1 MKAGETKAG
10 AAAHVVVLGTGGTI
24 SGRARAAGD
33 NVGYTTGE
41 VQVSELIDG
50 LEVPGVALSAEQVAN
65 IDSKD
70 MDFGVWRTLAQRCAH
85 WLAQDEVTGVVVTH
99 GTDTLEETAFFLHEL
114 LPASKPVVLTC
125 AMRPASAL
133 VPDGPQNILDAV
145 ALAATPGVHG
155 VTVVCAGT
163 VHGASDV
170 QKVHPYRVDAFSSGD
185 MGPIGYIEEGR
196 LRQAR
201 NWPESPAGRAHR
213 AMKNIAA
220 ATPWPRVE
228 IVTSHAGA
236 GASLVDLLVRE
247 REAGAADA
255 VQGLVVAATGNG
267 SVHAALEQALLRAQ
281 AAGIRVV
288 RATRCAF
295 GRIVPGAAHAL
306 PDAGALSPVK
316 ARIVLMLSLM
326 QA

>member
-1 MKAGETKAG
+1 MTSGETNG
-10 AAAHVVVLGTGGTI
+10 RAAHVVVLGTGGTI
-24 SGRARAAGD
+24 AGRAAAAGD
-33 NVGYTTGE
+33 NVGYTAG
-41 VQVSELIDG
+41 QVGVSHLIDG
-50 LEVPGVALSAEQVAN
+50 LEVPGVVLSAEQVVN

-70 MDFGVWRTLAQRCAH
+70 MDASVWQLLAARCDH

-99 GTDTLEETAFFLHEL
+99 GTDTLEETAFFLHQVL
-114 LPASKPVVLTC
+114 AASKPVVFTC

-133 VPDGPQNILDAV
+133 VPDGPQNIRDAV
-145 ALAATPGVHG
+145 ILAATPGVQG

-163 VHGASDV
+163 VHGATDV

-185 MGPIGYIEEGR
+185 MGPIGYIEEGQ

-201 NWPESPAGRAHR
+201 NWPEAPAERAR
-213 AMKNIAA
+213 AAMKKIASA
-220 ATPWPRVE
+220 VAWPRVE
-228 IVTSHAGA
+228 IVTSHAGV
-236 GASLVDLLVRE
+236 GAQLVDLLVRE

-267 SVHAALEQALLRAQ
+267 TVHAALEQALLRAQ

-295 GRIVPGAAHAL
+295 GQIVPGAHHAL

-316 ARIVLMLSLM
+316 ARISLMLSLM
-326 QA
+326 RN